1 MELGE
6 IIMSKRIELD
16 NLMVLFDVLKDDEH
30 VFDYS
35 VEQLMDSKEYSL
47 PPRINHDQMEEK

>member
-1 MELGE
+1 
-6 IIMSKRIELD
+6 MSKRIELD